1 MSTGWS
7 IYITVLTVLNILG
20 CLWLLWWTSQKRAGG
35 TPANRIGSSD
45 TNVPHDA

>member
-20 CLWLLWWTSQKRAGG
+20 CLWLLWWTSQKRTGG
-35 TPANRIGSSD
+35 QPANETTGHTWGGD
-45 TNVPHDA
+45 LTE